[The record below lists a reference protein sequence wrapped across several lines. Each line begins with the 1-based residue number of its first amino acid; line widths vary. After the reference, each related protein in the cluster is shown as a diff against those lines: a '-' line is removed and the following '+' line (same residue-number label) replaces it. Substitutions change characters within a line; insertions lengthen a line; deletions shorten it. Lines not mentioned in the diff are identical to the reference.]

1 MSGIS
6 WRERQMDELKDLVEE
21 LEHENEQLKQEKQEL
36 VECLK
41 QLNRDSDSPH
51 QFIDW
56 LERAEE
62 LIKKYKG

>member
-21 LEHENEQLKQEKQEL
+21 LEHENEQLKKEKQEL
-36 VECLK
+36 VEFLENL
-41 QLNRDSDSPH
+41 LNS
-51 QFIDW
+51 QYGFEDW
-56 LERAEE
+56 DKAEE